1 MPDRVSSQE
10 YRAPRLFVERP
21 LAMRDPTPLT
31 PDQARY
37 LRNVMRRDAGA
48 PVLAFNGQDGEWRC
62 RLHLEGRRDAW
73 LEPEAQIRPQTVPGV
88 GPVVIFAAV
97 KRGPTELIVEK
108 ATEQGASTLQ
118 PVVTAR
124 ANVDRLKE
132 DRLRR
137 IAIEAAEQCGRL
149 DIPEIEPLAPLDTV
163 LAAWPADRTLIVG
176 DESGQA
182 PPALHSLNGA
192 RPGAFG
198 LLVGPEGGFARG
210 ELDAFDQFDFVRKV
224 GLGPRILRAET
235 AVIAGLALAQAV
247 LGDWGS
253 APGAPE

>member
-21 LAMRDPTPLT
+21 LAVRDATPLT

-48 PVLAFNGQDGEWRC
+48 PVLAFNGQHGEWRC
-62 RLHLEGRRDAW
+62 RLRLEGRRDAW
-73 LEPEAQIRPQTVPGV
+73 LEPEAQTRPQPAPSA
-88 GPVVIFAAV
+88 GPIVVFAAI
-97 KRGPTELIVEK
+97 KRGPTEMIVEK
-108 ATEQGASTLQ
+108 ATEMGASSLQ

-124 ANVDRLKE
+124 ANVDRMKE

-137 IAIEAAEQCGRL
+137 IAIEASEQCGRL
-149 DIPEIEPLAPLDTV
+149 DVPEIAPLAPLDAV
-163 LAAWPADRTLIVG
+163 LAVWPSARTLIVG
-176 DESGQA
+176 DETGEA
-182 PPALHSLNGA
+182 PPALHALSEA
-192 RPGAFG
+192 PAGAFG
-198 LLVGPEGGFARG
+198 LLVGPEGGFARD

-247 LGDWGS
+247 LGDWAS